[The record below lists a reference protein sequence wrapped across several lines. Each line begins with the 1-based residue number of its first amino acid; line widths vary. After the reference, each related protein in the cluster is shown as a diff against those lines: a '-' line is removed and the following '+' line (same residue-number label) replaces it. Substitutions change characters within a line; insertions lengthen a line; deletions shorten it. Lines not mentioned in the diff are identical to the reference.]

1 MSSTWKCKSC
11 DNTNSSDQANCMCGE
26 DRPAYARPSA
36 GGSGHGGCE
45 VTGCPMP
52 GGMSENFGK
61 NARWY
66 CRWHFGT
73 KSNPVMS
80 ARITE
85 DLIANRPK
93 ITGCKPNGELVN
105 AESVEDMHKRIIDRN
120 ALAEEAKKKANAEK
134 LKKMVAEHGS

>member
-1 MSSTWKCKSC
+1 MANEMWKCSDCETINKIAESVC
-11 DNTNSSDQANCMCGE
+11 LCGNS
-26 DRPAYARPSA
+26 RPAYTAVP
-36 GGSGHGGCE
+36 GKSGHGGCS
-45 VTGCPMP
+45 TPGCPMP

-85 DLIANRPK
+85 DLKANRPK

-105 AESVEDMHKRIIDRN
+105 AESVEDVHKRIIDRN
-120 ALAEEAKKKANAEK
+120 ALAEKAKKKAHAEK
-134 LKKMVAEHGS
+134 LAKCVAEHG